1 MTAWVVLGNTK
12 GFGMIEVI
20 DIVDTEDGGAVMH
33 IEVDMEDLKRLATIG
48 ILKVLVDSLEEIE
61 ND

>member
-1 MTAWVVLGNTK
+1 
-12 GFGMIEVI
+12 MIEVI

-33 IEVDMEDLKRLATIG
+33 IEIDMEDLKKMAKVG
-48 ILKVLVDSLEEIE
+48 ILKILVDSLEEIE